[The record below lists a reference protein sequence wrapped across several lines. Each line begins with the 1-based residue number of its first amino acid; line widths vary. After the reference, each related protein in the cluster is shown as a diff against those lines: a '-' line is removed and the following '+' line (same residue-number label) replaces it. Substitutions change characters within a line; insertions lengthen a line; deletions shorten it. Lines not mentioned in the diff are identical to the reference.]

1 MPSNQLY
8 PNPYM
13 PEPVLYRGTTYFVP
27 PPMHTVDRP
36 RLRFFQ
42 NVERHPVEAF
52 RPEPGETGIVVDTS
66 YFRWWIA
73 GPVYATTGP
82 RIYVNGTEVP
92 TASWGPTYIPVAP
105 GLHRVEVLT
114 RGVNLL
120 VRFLVRAWDSD
131 MGPAETVV
139 PVEPGCRTTVY
150 YRSPA
155 FYLLPGAM
163 GPKPPRWPG
172 LNWIR
177 TSWVVFGAL
186 FALMFTAVV
195 LNILG

>member
-1 MPSNQLY
+1 
-8 PNPYM
+8 
-13 PEPVLYRGTTYFVP
+13 VP
-27 PPMHTVDRP
+27 PPIHTVDRP

-42 NVERHPVEAF
+42 NVERHPVDAYQ
-52 RPEPGETGIVVDTS
+52 PEPGETGIVVDTS

-73 GPVYATTGP
+73 GPVYASTGP
-82 RIYVNGTEVP
+82 RIYVNGNEIP
-92 TASWGPTYIPVAP
+92 NASWGPTYIPVPP
-105 GLHRVEVLT
+105 GLYRVEVLT

-120 VRFLVRAWDSD
+120 IRFLVRAWDSD

-155 FYLLPGAM
+155 FYLLPGAIA
-163 GPKPPRWPG
+163 PKPPRWPG

-177 TSWVVFGAL
+177 TSWLVFGAL
-186 FALMFTAVV
+186 FALMLSAVV
-195 LNILG
+195 LNILD